1 MYRRDWSDPLSEMA
15 AKLQLD
21 ASAAPVDEEVQIT
34 VEDAKRCPR
43 YTARVIRGCKV
54 GPSPD
59 WMVERLAAIG
69 QRSVNN
75 VVDVTNYILFLFGQ
89 PLHAFDLNKVKNAEG
104 VAHIVVRAAED
115 GEKLTTLDGEH
126 RKLTSDMTMAM
137 GATTLADVKDV
148 IVGARISRTGN
159 FMPQAGDLEGET
171 SAPVQTGTEGI
182 DLVIGTVR

>member
-1 MYRRDWSDPLSEMA
+1 MA
-15 AKLQLD
+15 AKLELAGEVEPNAVKIDVAD
-21 ASAAPVDEEVQIT
+21 AV
-34 VEDAKRCPR
+34 RCPR
-43 YTARVIRGCKV
+43 YSARVIHGVKV

-115 GEKLTTLDGEH
+115 GEKTYH
-126 RKLTSDMTMAM
+126 
-137 GATTLADVKDV
+137 
-148 IVGARISRTGN
+148 ARRRAS
-159 FMPQAGDLEGET
+159 
-171 SAPVQTGTEGI
+171 
-182 DLVIGTVR
+182 